1 MSRVELITD
10 EDIPYFR
17 IGKMRIPVQFE
28 ERSGVGLKTDLFA
41 RALGYKKTQEPMT
54 ALDLTAGLGR
64 DSFHLVTLGYDVTAI
79 ERHPLIC
86 KALNHAM
93 LQLPEELGF
102 NIVNAEAKE
111 FLEICDMFDVI
122 YFDPMFPE
130 KKKSA
135 APGKESQLLQALAIG
150 DSVEDENEILELAL
164 KKARKRVIVKRPK
177 PAHSIGAPSLVQ
189 SGKSIRYDVYFP
201 LNSVIR

>member
-1 MSRVELITD
+1 MNKVQLITD
-10 EDIPYFR
+10 EEIPYFQ

-41 RALGYKKTQEPMT
+41 RALGFKKTQDRMT

-93 LQLPEELGF
+93 LQLPEDWQF
-102 NIVNAEAKE
+102 NIVNAEARE
-111 FLEICDMFDVI
+111 FLEICDSFDII

-150 DSVEDENEILELAL
+150 DSVEDELDILELAL

-177 PAHSIGAPSLVQ
+177 PAHSIGTPSFVQ
-189 SGKSIRYDVYFP
+189 TGKSIRYDVYFP
-201 LNSVIR
+201 AVSTQ